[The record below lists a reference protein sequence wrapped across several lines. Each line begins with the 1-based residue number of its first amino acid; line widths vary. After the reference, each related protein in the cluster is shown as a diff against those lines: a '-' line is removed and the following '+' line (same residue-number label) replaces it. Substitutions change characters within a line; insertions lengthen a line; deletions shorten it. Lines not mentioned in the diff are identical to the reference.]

1 MSAKL
6 WVSVVFT
13 SSLIIHLVSAAAADD
28 GEGRREI
35 SASIPALCC
44 SPNLQVSCKR
54 RTVVVIFIVLYS
66 RYSTSLVIIIELYVG
81 KCYLVIHTVCIK
93 KKATFEIQISHNYSD
108 LIVLKCVE
116 LMTRDKKRV
125 LFTKAIN
132 RSCPIKRKSFVLR
145 LAK

>member
-81 KCYLVIHTVCIK
+81 KCYLVIHI
-93 KKATFEIQISHNYSD
+93 
-108 LIVLKCVE
+108 LL
-116 LMTRDKKRV
+116 
-125 LFTKAIN
+125 
-132 RSCPIKRKSFVLR
+132 
-145 LAK
+145 

>member
-13 SSLIIHLVSAAAADD
+13 SSLMIHLVSAAAADD

-35 SASIPALCC
+35 SASITALCC

-81 KCYLVIHTVCIK
+81 KCYLVIHI
-93 KKATFEIQISHNYSD
+93 
-108 LIVLKCVE
+108 LL
-116 LMTRDKKRV
+116 
-125 LFTKAIN
+125 
-132 RSCPIKRKSFVLR
+132 
-145 LAK
+145 

>member
-35 SASIPALCC
+35 SASIPALCY
-44 SPNLQVSCKR
+44 SSNLQVSCKR

-81 KCYLVIHTVCIK
+81 KCYLVLNTYTFVITVSETGELCLHNP
-93 KKATFEIQISHNYSD
+93 IQFACQQIAMR
-108 LIVLKCVE
+108 E
-116 LMTRDKKRV
+116 
-125 LFTKAIN
+125 
-132 RSCPIKRKSFVLR
+132 RSCFEWSNYACLLTRTTRALPFLVCF
-145 LAK
+145 

>member
-13 SSLIIHLVSAAAADD
+13 SSLIIHLVSAAADD

-54 RTVVVIFIVLYS
+54 RTVLVIFIVL
-66 RYSTSLVIIIELYVG
+66 YSTSLVIIIELYVG
-81 KCYLVIHTVCIK
+81 KCYLVIHI
-93 KKATFEIQISHNYSD
+93 
-108 LIVLKCVE
+108 L
-116 LMTRDKKRV
+116 
-125 LFTKAIN
+125 
-132 RSCPIKRKSFVLR
+132 LR
-145 LAK
+145 LTYRRVNLVYIILYNLPASNA

>member
-44 SPNLQVSCKR
+44 SPNLQVSCKL
-54 RTVVVIFIVLYS
+54 V
-66 RYSTSLVIIIELYVG
+66 SL
-81 KCYLVIHTVCIK
+81 
-93 KKATFEIQISHNYSD
+93 
-108 LIVLKCVE
+108 
-116 LMTRDKKRV
+116 
-125 LFTKAIN
+125 
-132 RSCPIKRKSFVLR
+132 
-145 LAK
+145 